1 MPGWSAWRGGARGR
15 EGAPRATNGNGNGCP
30 PPDQNES
37 AAAGANKGGMQLL
50 CQLEVPEMRRP
61 WVHVMKADKRQHKM
75 TKAPPLAAVIV
86 AGWWRGHER
95 PHKAR

>member
-1 MPGWSAWRGGARGR
+1 MRGAGALA
-15 EGAPRATNGNGNGCP
+15 GAKGHHELRTETETAARP
-30 PPDQNES
+30 PHQNES
-37 AAAGANKGGMQLL
+37 AAAGANEGGMQLL

-75 TKAPPLAAVIV
+75 TKALPLAAVIV